1 MLRERSLQ
9 TREIRSSTKG
19 HDVPA
24 VMRNLPPRR
33 CRSLRS
39 VENRRTKV
47 PLPEIRCAVCT
58 WLLWLLLAGQ
68 TLSVAASTCPTD
80 ALSFRAAACGLTSL
94 PFHPSS
100 DDWFFTGLAGV
111 SGELSLL
118 RTRHVRRMFGFVRP
132 SSFVSRRRECG
143 HMPPRSAL
151 APAFFPWRF
160 FSPWKFAP
168 SPSDDDPA
176 LN

>member
-1 MLRERSLQ
+1 MRRGRSLQ
-9 TREIRSSTKG
+9 TREIRSFTKG

-24 VMRNLPPRR
+24 VIHNLRPHR
-33 CRSLRS
+33 CRNPRN
-39 VENRRTKV
+39 VENRRTRV
-47 PLPEIRCAVCT
+47 PLSYIHRTVCT

-80 ALSFRAAACGLTSL
+80 TLSFRAAACGLTSL
-94 PFHPSS
+94 PFRPSS

-111 SGELSLL
+111 SGEFSLL
-118 RTRHVRRMFGFVRP
+118 RTRHARQLFGLVRP
-132 SSFVSRRRECG
+132 SSFGSHRRECG
-143 HMPPRSAL
+143 HTPPRSAL